1 MDGPVVIG
9 YDGSEVC
16 EAAIRAAGG
25 VLRPGPARVVAVHE
39 AGIVFQ
45 AQVGMDI
52 QAVPID
58 YAVTAMADEALIEG
72 ARTRAARG
80 TEIARE
86 AGFQAEPLVAVDE
99 SGIGETLTRI
109 AKDRNASAIV
119 VGAHRYGRMERLFLG
134 STSRQVLEHAHC
146 PVLVVRPD

>member
-9 YDGSEVC
+9 FDGSEVS
-16 EAAIRAAGG
+16 EAAIRAAAG
-25 VLRPGPARVVAVHE
+25 VLRPGPALVVAVHE
-39 AGIVFQ
+39 AGIAFQ

-80 TEIARE
+80 AEIARE
-86 AGFQAEPLVAVDE
+86 VGFQAEPLVAVDE
-99 SGIGETLTRI
+99 SGIGETLVRV
-109 AKDRNASAIV
+109 AKDRGASAIV

-134 STSRQVLEHAHC
+134 STSRVVLEHAHC